1 MDFTGVTVQRMVSL
15 AALALGVGLNQIA
28 AAAVTAAPVAAIT
41 NNWSGV
47 YVGAHVGGAW
57 QSAPDW
63 TYFNPNNGATFSLT
77 QSGNLGAAGGLQGG
91 YNWQLAPSWL
101 FGIEGDISWTS
112 LGQTRAVPTIGPG
125 SFATMSA
132 TNRWLAS
139 VRGRVGFIANTLL
152 FYVTGGV
159 AWANT
164 EYNGHMTRIID
175 ASTFVADAASGITKA
190 GWALGGGAEWMVDPH
205 IMLRLEYLYY
215 HLDSNVALTGPIS
228 PGSFLPVTFIWS
240 SYSVQVVRAGL
251 SYKF

>member
-1 MDFTGVTVQRMVSL
+1 MDFTGVTVQRMMSL

-205 IMLRLEYLYY
+205 VMLRLEYLYY
-215 HLDSNVALTGPIS
+215 HLDNNVALTGPIS

>member
-1 MDFTGVTVQRMVSL
+1 MDVTGATVRSMMSL

-112 LGQTRAVPTIGPG
+112 LGQTRAVPTIGPR
-125 SFATMSA
+125 SFAPMSPTNQWPPTMPA
-132 TNRWLAS
+132 GGPAGEEGQKNRTDHQPQARESPRPGRADLADIARR
-139 VRGRVGFIANTLL
+139 RGDRMRRREFIAL
-152 FYVTGGV
+152 F
-159 AWANT
+159 
-164 EYNGHMTRIID
+164 
-175 ASTFVADAASGITKA
+175 
-190 GWALGGGAEWMVDPH
+190 GGAARAIERNKRSVPCLW
-205 IMLRLEYLYY
+205 
-215 HLDSNVALTGPIS
+215 DSRFCYFARNRPRI
-228 PGSFLPVTFIWS
+228 
-240 SYSVQVVRAGL
+240 
-251 SYKF
+251 